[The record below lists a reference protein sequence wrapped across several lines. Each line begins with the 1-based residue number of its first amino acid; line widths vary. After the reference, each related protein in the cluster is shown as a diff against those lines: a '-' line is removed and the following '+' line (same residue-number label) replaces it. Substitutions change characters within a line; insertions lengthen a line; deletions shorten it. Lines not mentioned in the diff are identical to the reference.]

1 MKYISYENQQITG
14 INHIDAGHE
23 ILFSLISRILKVL
36 NENSIDN
43 VGFTEVLLADLKEE
57 MIHHFR
63 HEERLME
70 IYEIDS
76 MREHRFEHKRFQEA
90 LDDLILVIKNDKEEN
105 IEEKTQKIISIISSF
120 NKWIHTHVMEY
131 DKKIAVKI
139 QEKGER

>member
-43 VGFTEVLLADLKEE
+43 VRFTEVLLADLKEE

-76 MREHRFEHKRFQEA
+76 MREHSLEQKRFKEA
-90 LDDLILVIKNDKEEN
+90 FDDLMLVIKNEEN
-105 IEEKTQKIISIISSF
+105 IEDKTQKIISIISSF

-131 DKKIAVKI
+131 DKKIALKI

>member
-1 MKYISYENQQITG
+1 MKYISYENQQTTG

-70 IYEIDS
+70 IYEIES
-76 MREHRFEHKRFQEA
+76 MKEHSFEHKRFKEA
-90 LDDLILVIKNDKEEN
+90 FDDLILVIKNEEN
-105 IEEKTQKIISIISSF
+105 IEDKTQKIISIISSF

>member
-70 IYEIDS
+70 IYEIES
-76 MREHRFEHKRFQEA
+76 MKEHSFEHKRFKEA
-90 LDDLILVIKNDKEEN
+90 FDDLILVIKNEEN
-105 IEEKTQKIISIISSF
+105 IEDKTQKIISIISSF

-131 DKKIAVKI
+131 DKKIALKI

>member
-1 MKYISYENQQITG
+1 MKYISYENQQTTG

-36 NENSIDN
+36 NKNSIEN
-43 VGFTEVLLADLKEE
+43 VRFTEVLLADLQEE

-70 IYEIDS
+70 IYEIES
-76 MREHRFEHKRFQEA
+76 MKEHSFEHKRFKEA
-90 LDDLILVIKNDKEEN
+90 FDDLILVIKNEEN
-105 IEEKTQKIISIISSF
+105 IEDKTQKIISIISSF

-131 DKKIAVKI
+131 DKKIALKI

>member
-23 ILFSLISRILKVL
+23 ILFNLISRILKVL

-63 HEERLME
+63 HEESLKLPLTK
-70 IYEIDS
+70 S
-76 MREHRFEHKRFQEA
+76 C
-90 LDDLILVIKNDKEEN
+90 
-105 IEEKTQKIISIISSF
+105 S
-120 NKWIHTHVMEY
+120 W
-131 DKKIAVKI
+131 
-139 QEKGER
+139 